1 MAGLKDILTHLD
13 NDIRKMSYYDV
24 CSAIGN
30 ADKDSQQEFEIKS
43 EIMAMSFVEDAGH
56 KEWGCYYG
64 PEVTWKRKD
73 NGEMVYAPDIS
84 GITSQHID
92 YWTKRASETNNPLLR
107 MRYAGLV
114 WEFCKKITNC
124 EPSYKDIKLA
134 FIVSSIETVEQD
146 LAEYS
151 ISGIVYCKRAIEK
164 AISIGN
170 QELTD
175 RAIKALMS
183 YQKRYE
189 RDDLAGIWGKPFQIM
204 TEHLNAFAPYE
215 AIMVNEMQERFERLE
230 TKCKSEGGKT
240 DSYVHTL
247 KDAAELLAEYYKQ
260 KQQQEKIKEY
270 FSRYHSCLKMS
281 YDLRGA
287 MWSHGMLQVLQHLYR
302 KYNLTK
308 EANNLYLEIQSM
320 GSKALTEMKPVEVSL
335 PIDNKL
341 LDEYYEPLLTGT
353 EHEILMKYMIK
364 YMPNLENEKQQQKK
378 EAEQSPLM
386 DMVRTVAY
394 NQAGMPI
401 NNIGVGERAEEQ
413 KLSYGMYRRM
423 MISAMFM
430 DLHIKRMEEQEI
442 YTYEKILNLFKDNP
456 LILDSQRSLFEK
468 AMKAYFEKDYIV
480 ACHILVPLFESVIRN
495 LAASTGH
502 EVLRASGEP
511 EEGNEYVSLEK
522 LLGVLEQDDNEH
534 KDIYVYFK
542 NLFTDKFGWNTRNL
556 LCHGA
561 LASSAFNNTLAN
573 RIVHAFLLLSQIRL
587 VPITE

>member
-1 MAGLKDILTHLD
+1 MFELKDILIRLD

-24 CSAIGN
+24 RSSIGALDLN
-30 ADKDSQQEFEIKS
+30 NPQRFEIES
-43 EIMAMSFVEDAGH
+43 ELMAMSFVEDAGYE
-56 KEWGCYYG
+56 EWGCYYG
-64 PEVTWKRKD
+64 PEVTWKRND
-73 NGEMVYAPDIS
+73 NGELVYKPDIS
-84 GITSQHID
+84 EITPQHID
-92 YWTKRASETNNPLLR
+92 YWATRASETNNPLLR
-107 MRYAGLV
+107 MRYTGLV
-114 WEFCKKITNC
+114 WEFCKKVTNR
-124 EPSYKDIKLA
+124 EPSYKDVKLA
-134 FIVSSIETVEQD
+134 FIISSIETVEQD
-146 LAEYS
+146 LAEHS
-151 ISGIVYCKRAIEK
+151 VSGIAYCKRAIEK

-175 RAIKALMS
+175 RAIKALLS

-189 RDDLAGIWGKPFQIM
+189 RDDLAGIWGKSFQIM
-204 TEHLNAFAPYE
+204 TENLNAFAPYE
-215 AIMVNEMQERFERLE
+215 TMMVNEMQERFERLE
-230 TKCKSEGGKT
+230 AKCNSEGGKT

-270 FSRYHSCLKMS
+270 FSRYHFCLRKS
-281 YDLRGA
+281 YSLRGV
-287 MWSHGMLQVLQHLYR
+287 MWAHGMLQVLQHLYR

-308 EANNLYLEIQSM
+308 EANKLYLEIQSM
-320 GSKALTEMKPVEVSL
+320 GGKVLTEMKPVEVSL
-335 PIDNKL
+335 PIDKKM
-341 LDEYYEPLLTGT
+341 LDEYFDPLLTGT
-353 EHEILMKYMIK
+353 GQEILMKYIAK
-364 YMPNLENEKQQQKK
+364 YIPDIENEKQQQKK

-423 MISAMFM
+423 MLSALFM
-430 DLHIKRMEEQEI
+430 DLHIKRMKEKEI
-442 YTYEKILNLFKDNP
+442 YTYEKILNLFKDTP

-468 AMKAYFEKDYIV
+468 AMTAYFEKDYIV
-480 ACHILVPLFESVIRN
+480 ACHILVPLFESAIRN

-502 EVLRASGEP
+502 EVLRASGDP

-522 LLGVLEQDDNEH
+522 LLEVLEQDDNEH
-534 KDIYVYFK
+534 KDVYVYFK

-561 LASSAFNNTLAN
+561 LTSSAFNNTLAN